1 MDVGVGCA
9 KWRWAVLIVAFFFS
23 KAYNQEGGG
32 MYPGK
37 QKQLRPENFMKE
49 YLNHYVPLERVI
61 LLRRI
66 IIFVGSM

>member
-1 MDVGVGCA
+1 
-9 KWRWAVLIVAFFFS
+9 
-23 KAYNQEGGG
+23 

-37 QKQLRPENFMKE
+37 QKQLGPENFMKE
-49 YLNHYVPLERVI
+49 YLNHYVNVPLEKVI